1 LGSPVRSGEPLMPQ
15 SSADQ
20 LQSIPMSPSLGQ
32 SLGKAKDFAREQA
45 HRAITLEHLL
55 LALIEDAD
63 ATGVLK
69 ACNIDI
75 DRLGTDVSGYLGGL
89 LEDMRA
95 APGTEPGPDPELL
108 RVVEAARQAAT
119 QSRRRTIDGAIVLA
133 AIVGDAKSPAAGLL
147 KAHGMTFEEAI
158 KTLQKASAQARS
170 KQFSGSSQ
178 RAPGEPP
185 ANEAPE
191 KAAAAPAPAPAPASA
206 PTPAAAKATATSAA
220 TEPPPGQMA
229 DEFLAAAR
237 ARIQQRNASAAPAK
251 AEPQSP
257 AESQAKSPAAPSLDE
272 PKDPPPA
279 GTAKKDGAAADA
291 SPAVNGAAGQPD
303 PGAGPAVPPAG
314 SPAPATPGT
323 PQGPPESR
331 SEQRSPAAPQGGA
344 QKGLP
349 GGFQLGAEGAARLAP
364 VPPGSTGAPPMP
376 RMPDRMAR
384 GERADGSGPPLK
396 RPPGANGALTGQRR
410 PSGEAPRQS
419 GRSSASSTRGQRAA
433 AGPLMEAIPR
443 RMRVGRAA
451 SAQVRIGRDKVDS
464 LMQLLTGSRMQRP
477 EGVAARVL
485 SVRLRAPEGGFA
497 IEPGTPETQW
507 IEATPGQPQDDPVA
521 WYWTITPLWRGRW
534 PLLLQV
540 SARAIGRDGIAAEQ
554 APPERVIE
562 VSVRPNLLRRLWR
575 WMTGVVLL
583 TFGAAV
589 GWLSQDKLAEDF
601 VDVVTILVKNI
612 LGLLR
617 TSGFLP

>member
-1 LGSPVRSGEPLMPQ
+1 MPQ

-63 ATGVLK
+63 ATGVLR

-170 KQFSGSSQ
+170 KQFSASSQ
-178 RAPGEPP
+178 RAPGEQS
-185 ANEAPE
+185 ANDAPE
-191 KAAAAPAPAPAPASA
+191 KAAAASAPAPPSAKVSA
-206 PTPAAAKATATSAA
+206 PSAA
-220 TEPPPGQMA
+220 TDPPPGQMA

-237 ARIQQRNASAAPAK
+237 ARIQQRNASPAPAK
-251 AEPQSP
+251 SETQSPVQSP
-257 AESQAKSPAAPSLDE
+257 AQSQAK
-272 PKDPPPA
+272 PPA
-279 GTAKKDGAAADA
+279 GSPQDEPEDGPSAGTANRAGAAADA
-291 SPAVNGAAGQPD
+291 LPPLNGAASQAD
-303 PGAGPAVPPAG
+303 PGAGPAAAAPAPPPTAP
-314 SPAPATPGT
+314 PAPASPGA
-323 PQGPPESR
+323 PQGPPEPR
-331 SEQRSPAAPQGGA
+331 SEARSPAPPRGAPMGPPG
-344 QKGLP
+344 GLP
-349 GGFQLGAEGAARLAP
+349 GGFQLGADGAARLGP
-364 VPPGSTGAPPMP
+364 VPPGSSGAPPMP
-376 RMPDRMAR
+376 RAPDRMAR
-384 GERADGSGPPLK
+384 GERADGSGAPLK
-396 RPPGANGALTGQRR
+396 RPPGANGAMPGQRR
-410 PSGEAPRQS
+410 PPVEAPRPS
-419 GRSSASSTRGQRAA
+419 GRQSAPSTRGGQRAA

-443 RMRVGRAA
+443 KMRVGRAA

-464 LMQLLTGSRMQRP
+464 LMLLLTGSRMQHP
-477 EGVAARVL
+477 DAIAVRVL

-507 IEATPGQPQDDPVA
+507 IETTPGQPQDDHVA
-521 WYWTITPLWRGRW
+521 WYWTVTPLWRGRW

-540 SARAIGRDGIAAEQ
+540 SARAVGRDGIAAEQ

-562 VSVRPNLLRRLWR
+562 VSVRPNLLRRLGR
-575 WMTGVVLL
+575 WITGAVLL

-601 VDVVTILVKNI
+601 VDVVTLLAKNI